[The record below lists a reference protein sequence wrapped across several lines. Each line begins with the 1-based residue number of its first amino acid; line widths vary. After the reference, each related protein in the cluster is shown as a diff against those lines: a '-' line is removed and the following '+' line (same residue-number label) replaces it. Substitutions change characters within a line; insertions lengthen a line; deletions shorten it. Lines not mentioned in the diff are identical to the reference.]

1 MLLVIQHH
9 QMQVVLQYFQQ
20 LHQQEVEKVDQQEFP
35 LQVPQ
40 LLKQEDQVV
49 EVVVVIQDN
58 QVEQETHLQQVRLK
72 VIVEDLVIHPHHMVE
87 VEVVELVELVQ
98 QELQGQDNQVE
109 QD

>member
-1 MLLVIQHH
+1 M
-9 QMQVVLQYFQQ
+9 
-20 LHQQEVEKVDQQEFP
+20 DQQELP

-49 EVVVVIQDN
+49 VEVVVIQDN

-72 VIVEDLVIHPHHMVE
+72 VIVEDLVIHPQHMVE

-98 QELQGQDNQVE
+98 QELQGQEHQEEMD
-109 QD
+109 